1 MKGNKKSF
9 LNAGKDLRKSIRIFS
24 KVTQEHSKHVLK
36 ASEGSLNCKEG
47 FPTGQ
52 IKHCIRSIT
61 GFPKSMGVPAWA
73 YQLAQVVAKM
83 PVGAPTHVVVVRV
96 LSEPAVVEGPCEVV
110 HRVLFVLNS
119 LSDHLEQ
126 QKRKKTPTRKTH
138 AAKNVIIWA
147 TPCRK
152 EQKQRVSDLQELMIH
167 LLLRR

>member
-73 YQLAQVVAKM
+73 YQLAQVVAKVPM
-83 PVGAPTHVVVVRV
+83 RASSHVVVVGV
-96 LSEPAVVEGPCEVV
+96 LREAAIVEGPRQVV
-110 HRVLFVLNS
+110 HRVLLVLDCLGYHLRKITTSQSS
-119 LSDHLEQ
+119 LSSL
-126 QKRKKTPTRKTH
+126 
-138 AAKNVIIWA
+138 
-147 TPCRK
+147 
-152 EQKQRVSDLQELMIH
+152 
-167 LLLRR
+167 